1 MTVNQASADQSAAD
15 VAAHRLAD
23 EVAARM
29 DRLPMTS
36 LHRRTAGTI
45 ALGTFFD
52 FFDSLI
58 IAAALTAIVSS
69 LHISYTQV
77 GLLISSAYV
86 GMTVGAPLFGWL
98 AEIVGRKPVC
108 VWMIAGFG
116 ALSLAAAFAWNYQSL
131 LIVRMI
137 EGLALGGQIPVS
149 SALYSEFLPAARR
162 GRGFFWGYT
171 VLFSTG
177 IFLAP
182 LVGLLCF
189 AIFGPE
195 IGWRALFMTGGLA
208 LPLAVL
214 MHYAVP
220 ELPRWLA
227 ENGRGAEADA
237 IVARYEAEARNSGKA
252 LPAPQV
258 NYRGERQTTRLT
270 ELFHGIYTRRTIL
283 SWCLFFATYFVSY
296 GLQIWIPTLY
306 VKIGG
311 LPPNRA
317 LMLAIL
323 TGAIT
328 LALVFVWG
336 DVADRIGR
344 TRSFMVGYGL
354 SIAGLALGIF
364 LVAVL
369 HVTGWPMLLWL
380 GPHRARRHELYRSF
394 VLPIHRRALPD
405 ADARLGNLDGQHNQ
419 PHRQL
424 HRPDRRG
431 RAAGRQSRHHQRLCD
446 VRRDGLPGLGR
457 DHFPWTRDQQR
468 CARGR
473 LGWRPSRPLTGR
485 IPPRFGDLETVDRGA
500 SSLVFCACAAH
511 KAPPRLSESNNR
523 RHSGESVGHQFPA
536 IGRRA
541 DGVGFVFLL
550 GAGRRPDGAR
560 ETAVGPALPALDAR
574 RRPTNDRAAATGG
587 RGAHP

>member
-1 MTVNQASADQSAAD
+1 MTINQTTADQAISNA
-15 VAAHRLAD
+15 AAHRLAD

-29 DRLPMTS
+29 DRLPMTA

-52 FFDSLI
+52 SFDSLI
-58 IAAALTAIVSS
+58 IAAALTGLVGA

-116 ALSLAAAFAWNYQSL
+116 TLSLVAAFAWNFESL
-131 LIVRMI
+131 LVVRMI

-182 LVGLLCF
+182 LVGLACF

-195 IGWRALFMTGGLA
+195 AGWRALFITGGLA
-208 LPLAVL
+208 LPLAL
-214 MHYAVP
+214 IMHYVVP
-220 ELPRWLA
+220 ESPRWLA

-237 IVARYEAEARNSGKA
+237 IVSRYEAAARDSGKS

-258 NYRGERQTTRLT
+258 NYRGERQATRLG

-311 LPPNRA
+311 LPPKNA
-317 LMLAIL
+317 LMLAVI

-328 LALVFVWG
+328 LCLVFVWG
-336 DVADRIGR
+336 EVADRIGR
-344 TRSFMVGYGL
+344 TKSFVVGYGL
-354 SIAGLALGIF
+354 SVAGLALGIF

-369 HVTGWPMLLWL
+369 HVTGWPMLFSSGLIAL
-380 GPHRARRHELYRSF
+380 VGTNFTAALCFLYTAELFPTRMRAWATSTGSTISRIGSF
-394 VLPIHRRALPD
+394 I
-405 ADARLGNLDGQHNQ
+405 
-419 PHRQL
+419 
-424 HRPDRRG
+424 
-431 RAAGRQSRHHQRLCD
+431 
-446 VRRDGLPGLGR
+446 
-457 DHFPWTRDQQR
+457 
-468 CARGR
+468 
-473 LGWRPSRPLTGR
+473 
-485 IPPRFGDLETVDRGA
+485 
-500 SSLVFCACAAH
+500 
-511 KAPPRLSESNNR
+511 AP
-523 RHSGESVGHQFPA
+523 
-536 IGRRA
+536 
-541 DGVGFVFLL
+541 
-550 GAGRRPDGAR
+550 
-560 ETAVGPALPALDAR
+560 TAVGSLLDA
-574 RRPTNDRAAATGG
+574 NLGIVSVYAMFAVMGCLGIAAITLLGPETSH
-587 RGAHP
+587 GALEDVSAGTKTAS

>member
-1 MTVNQASADQSAAD
+1 MSINQATADSAIAD
-15 VAAHRLAD
+15 AAAHRLAD

-29 DRLPMTS
+29 DRLPMTA

-52 FFDSLI
+52 SFDSLI

-86 GMTVGAPLFGWL
+86 GMTVGAPFFGWL

-116 ALSLAAAFAWNYQSL
+116 ALSLAAAFAWNYQNL
-131 LIVRMI
+131 LVIRMI

-189 AIFGPE
+189 TIFGPE
-195 IGWRALFMTGGLA
+195 IGWRALFITGGLA
-208 LPLAVL
+208 LPLAIV
-214 MHYAVP
+214 MHYLVP
-220 ELPRWLA
+220 ESPRWLA

-237 IVARYEAEARNSGKA
+237 IVARYETEARNAGKA
-252 LPAPQV
+252 LPPAQV
-258 NYRGERQTTRLT
+258 NYRGERQTTRLG

-311 LPPNRA
+311 LPPSNA
-317 LMLAIL
+317 LILAIIS
-323 TGAIT
+323 GGIT

-336 DVADRIGR
+336 EVADRIGR
-344 TRSFMVGYGL
+344 TRSFVVGYGL
-354 SIAGLALGIF
+354 SVAGLALGIF

-369 HVTGWPMLLWL
+369 HITGWPMLFSSGLIAL
-380 GPHRARRHELYRSF
+380 IGTNFTAALCFLYTAELFPTRMRAWATSTGSTISRIGSF
-394 VLPIHRRALPD
+394 I
-405 ADARLGNLDGQHNQ
+405 
-419 PHRQL
+419 
-424 HRPDRRG
+424 
-431 RAAGRQSRHHQRLCD
+431 
-446 VRRDGLPGLGR
+446 
-457 DHFPWTRDQQR
+457 
-468 CARGR
+468 
-473 LGWRPSRPLTGR
+473 
-485 IPPRFGDLETVDRGA
+485 
-500 SSLVFCACAAH
+500 
-511 KAPPRLSESNNR
+511 AP
-523 RHSGESVGHQFPA
+523 
-536 IGRRA
+536 
-541 DGVGFVFLL
+541 
-550 GAGRRPDGAR
+550 
-560 ETAVGPALPALDAR
+560 TAVGSLLDA
-574 RRPTNDRAAATGG
+574 NFGIVSVYLMFAAMGCLGIAAIVFLGPETSQ
-587 RGAHP
+587 GALEDVSAGAKTAP